1 MKMPGLLIAIAL
13 ATLLPSAA
21 QAQRDCHQDMKDLL
35 QGTLDMA
42 KQADVRQAGDS
53 GSSSCTL
60 AGDQGGSSHAR
71 SHCERPDRNPSFP
84 SHARR
89 GDLP

>member
-53 GSSSCTL
+53 GSSGCTL
-60 AGDQGGSSHAR
+60 AGDQGGSSPLEAIAKDR
-71 SHCERPDRNPSFP
+71 SQPVLSVPR
-84 SHARR
+84 A
-89 GDLP
+89 